1 MSRPINLDPFILG
14 HRIDI
19 LRDPISLPPTF
30 PSDDKSLRGLE
41 VPFSY
46 FNASL
51 IRALISEFTF
61 MTEMF
66 TPGTLSFHEAS
77 RRVVNIFTPI
87 FAQGQAL
94 TRFLTETS
102 MDCLGI
108 LLCVR
113 LNQQFAFK
121 CQKDKVPVAETYLNA
136 TNMIL
141 WPRFQVVMDMHR
153 ESFQKAMDAVAGH
166 NDASAAA
173 AAAAATATT
182 APHVLTQRFGQFLD
196 GVLRLSSET
205 QDDEPVSNS
214 LARLVSGFDALL
226 AKLAAAG
233 GNVKDPRE
241 EQRRKKFLVNNYSLI
256 LTIISVSDFVLL

>member
-1 MSRPINLDPFILG
+1 MKDSNNFL
-14 HRIDI
+14 
-19 LRDPISLPPTF
+19 PTF
-30 PSDDKSLRGLE
+30 PFDEKSTHGVE
-41 VPFSY
+41 IPFCY

-51 IRALISEFTF
+51 IKALISEFTF

-66 TPGTLSFHEAS
+66 APGTFSFQEAS
-77 RRVVNIFTPI
+77 RRVISIFTPI
-87 FAQGQAL
+87 FSQGQAH

-121 CQKDKVPVAETYLNA
+121 CQRDKVPVAETYLNA

-141 WPRFQVVMDMHR
+141 WPRFQVVMDLHR
-153 ESFQKAMDAVAGH
+153 ESFQKAMDTVVSQH
-166 NDASAAA
+166 EKNLHAS
-173 AAAAATATT
+173 TTSPMTT

-196 GVLRLSSET
+196 GILRLSSET
-205 QDDEPVSNS
+205 RDDEPVSNS

-226 AKLAAAG
+226 TKLAAAG

-241 EQRRKKFLVNNYSLI
+241 EKRMKNFIVNNYSLV
-256 LTIISVSDFVLL
+256 LTIISVSYTMDPR